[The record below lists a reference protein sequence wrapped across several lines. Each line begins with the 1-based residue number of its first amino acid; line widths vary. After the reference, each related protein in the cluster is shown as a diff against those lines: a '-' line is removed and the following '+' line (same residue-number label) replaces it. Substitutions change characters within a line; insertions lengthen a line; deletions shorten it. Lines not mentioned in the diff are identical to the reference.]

1 MIIGLGVDVCS
12 LERFE
17 ASLERTPNLKARLFT
32 KSEQPLSLQSLA
44 ARFAAKEA
52 LAKAVGN
59 PKLLS
64 FLEVE
69 ILNDELGKPKMVVT
83 GKSKEALEKLGVSRA
98 HLSLSHDGGIAFA
111 TVILEGD

>member
-1 MIIGLGVDVCS
+1 MVIGLGVDVCS

-17 ASLERTPNLKARLFT
+17 ESLKRTPNLKTRLFT
-32 KSEQPLSLQSLA
+32 KAEQSFNTQSLA

-64 FLEVE
+64 FQDIE
-69 ILNDELGKPKMVVT
+69 ILNDEFGKPRLVVT
-83 GKSKEALEKLGVSRA
+83 GKAKATLDAMSVSKI

-111 TVILEGD
+111 TVLLEG